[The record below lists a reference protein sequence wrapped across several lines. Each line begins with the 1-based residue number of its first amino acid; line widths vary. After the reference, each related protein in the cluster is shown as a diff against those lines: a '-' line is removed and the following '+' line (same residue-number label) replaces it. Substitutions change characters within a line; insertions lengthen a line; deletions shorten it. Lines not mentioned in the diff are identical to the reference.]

1 MSRATEYP
9 DEESKPLRAEQERLR
24 LPKVAPWRRAAEF
37 YNDVKLELSKTSWPT
52 RSEVFNT
59 TIVVIVAVIF
69 FGFYL
74 WGVDRLITLGFN
86 YLEKLVR

>member
-1 MSRATEYP
+1 MSRVTEFP
-9 DEESKPLRAEQERLR
+9 EEESRAERERIR
-24 LPKVAPWRRAAEF
+24 LSKVAPWRRVAEF

-74 WGVDRLITLGFN
+74 WGVDWLITLGFN
-86 YLEKLVR
+86 YLEKLIR

>member
-1 MSRATEYP
+1 MSRVTEFP
-9 DEESKPLRAEQERLR
+9 EEESRAEREPIR
-24 LPKVAPWRRAAEF
+24 LPKVAPWRRVVEF

-59 TIVVIVAVIF
+59 TIVVSVAVIF

-74 WGVDRLITLGFN
+74 WGVDWLITLGFN
-86 YLEKLVR
+86 YLEKLIR